1 CMGMVAALGL
11 FDAQLFGRCLGL
23 DPHGDTLP
31 GGRWCAY
38 VAELDA
44 GDASRALLRVMERAQ
59 ELPALSQANPPLL
72 RPAEAMSRLQWL
84 CQQRLDQGING
95 WPASAPDNHG
105 L

>member
-1 CMGMVAALGL
+1 
-11 FDAQLFGRCLGL
+11 LFGRCLGL

-31 GGRWCAY
+31 GGRWCTY

-44 GDASRALLRVMERAQ
+44 GNANRALHLVKERAQ
-59 ELPALSQANPPLL
+59 ELQALSQANPKLL
-72 RPAEAMSRLQWL
+72 RPDYSMSRLQWL